1 MKITKYILS
10 LAAAAGLLSACQE
23 PEMVQMVSPED
34 VVAPVLH
41 ELDGPI
47 VITPDNKDD
56 SVAVISWEP
65 ADFGV
70 TTQVDYVLELSKAD
84 GSAKKTLAAGVTK
97 TEATVAYLDL
107 NGIVYADF
115 ELEAGIPHDLLLTVG
130 ASVGVTETYW
140 SEPMTI
146 TVTATA
152 AAKVYPKL
160 FVVGSY
166 NGWSHDANQY
176 IFDFEGSDNS
186 YEGMVDFGEDHA
198 ANEFK
203 ITGGAWGKDE
213 HSMNGAHDAE
223 TKKIS
228 LVVGGGDN
236 IYVYQ
241 AKRYYHLTFTRTPDL
256 TADFSFDQIGVI
268 GDFNGWGADVVMQFN
283 PATQKF
289 YADVEF
295 PADGG
300 FKFRADAGWDVN
312 WGSTGS
318 GVLDSGDNIPVKA
331 GNYRVYL
338 NMNDKNK
345 MTYELNAAAYG
356 TEEDTTMGGGTT
368 EPDPEPT
375 PTLGWGL
382 VGEYN
387 GWGAESDIMLAS
399 DGTYLVAKG
408 VSLSGQFKFRK
419 DGGWDVNFGAPG
431 DVEPFELTPN
441 VETELA
447 AGGKNF
453 TIAEG
458 TYDVYLDEANAK
470 AWFIN
475 DGSYPGGGAAPEAS
489 EWGIVGVVNGWA
501 APDVTMYKT
510 STDGLFVAYNV
521 AMPDGGFKI
530 RANGE
535 WNDAK
540 NYGLEAAGAVE
551 VDHWYSVITSGGSG
565 DMSLTAGNYDIW
577 FDLNNTKVYI
587 MTPGK
592 AISEAQE
599 GTAGSGSTGGGEE
612 TQQDWYLVG
621 NFNGWTAAD
630 ANYKMTAEGDWYV
643 FKNFTADGD
652 GVKFVADENW
662 AVNRGGA
669 FAGAGQAIALTQ
681 GGDNMN
687 VAAGTYDVYLSKDG
701 SVAYFMTPGE
711 VPAAP
716 LNGTWYLVGNF
727 NGWTVGDENYK
738 LTAENGW
745 YVFKNFTADGQ
756 GVKFNAGNWDVN
768 RGGAFVA
775 ANEAIAVEQNGAD
788 MMIAAGTYDVYLNA
802 TEDTAYF
809 MEPGKTPEN

>member
-1 MKITKYILS
+1 M
-10 LAAAAGLLSACQE
+10 AAAAGLLSACQE

-223 TKKIS
+223 TKTIS

-441 VETELA
+441 AETELA

-599 GTAGSGSTGGGEE
+599 GTAGSGSTGGDTE
-612 TQQDWYLVG
+612 Y
-621 NFNGWTAAD
+621 
-630 ANYKMTAEGDWYV
+630 
-643 FKNFTADGD
+643 
-652 GVKFVADENW
+652 
-662 AVNRGGA
+662 
-669 FAGAGQAIALTQ
+669 
-681 GGDNMN
+681 
-687 VAAGTYDVYLSKDG
+687 
-701 SVAYFMTPGE
+701 
-711 VPAAP
+711 
-716 LNGTWYLVGNF
+716 TWYLVGNF
-727 NGWTVGDENYK
+727 NGWAVGDTNYQMTK
-738 LTAENGW
+738 EGDW

-756 GVKFNAGNWDVN
+756 GVKFNTGNWDVN
-768 RGGAFVA
+768 RGGDWTSVGGEIAVTNGGNDIIVPAGTYDVYMNAAADKVYFMTVGETPAVTLTGTWYLVGDFNGWTPADANYQMTVEGNWYVFKNFTADGQGVKLVADSNWSANRGGTFTA
-775 ANEAIAVEQNGAD
+775 ANEAISVVHNGD
-788 MMIAAGTYDVYLNA
+788 NMTVTAGTYDVYLNA
-802 TEDTAYF
+802 AEDPVYF
-809 MEPGKTPEN
+809 MTPGSTPSN

>member
-1 MKITKYILS
+1 M
-10 LAAAAGLLSACQE
+10 AAAAGLLSACQE

-130 ASVGVTETYW
+130 ASVGVTEKYW

-223 TKKIS
+223 TKTIS

-241 AKRYYHLTFTRTPDL
+241 AKRYYHLTFTRKPDL

-441 VETELA
+441 AETELA

-599 GTAGSGSTGGGEE
+599 GTAGSGSTGGDTE
-612 TQQDWYLVG
+612 Y
-621 NFNGWTAAD
+621 
-630 ANYKMTAEGDWYV
+630 
-643 FKNFTADGD
+643 
-652 GVKFVADENW
+652 
-662 AVNRGGA
+662 
-669 FAGAGQAIALTQ
+669 
-681 GGDNMN
+681 
-687 VAAGTYDVYLSKDG
+687 
-701 SVAYFMTPGE
+701 
-711 VPAAP
+711 
-716 LNGTWYLVGNF
+716 TWYLVGNF
-727 NGWTVGDENYK
+727 NGWAVGDTNYQMTK
-738 LTAENGW
+738 EGDW

-768 RGGAFVA
+768 RGGEWTSVGGEIAVTNGGSDIIVPAGTYDVYMNA
-775 ANEAIAVEQNGAD
+775 AADKVYFMTVGETPAVTLTGTWYLVGNFNGWTVGDENYKLTAEGNWYVFKNFTADGQGVKLNNGTWDVNRGGTFSATDEAISVVHNGSD
-788 MMIAAGTYDVYLNA
+788 MMVAAGTYDVYLNA
-802 TEDTAYF
+802 AEDTLYF
-809 MEPGKTPEN
+809 MTPGSTPSN

>member
-213 HSMNGAHDAE
+213 HSMNGAHEAE

-540 NYGLEAAGAVE
+540 NYGLETAGAVE

-599 GTAGSGSTGGGEE
+599 GTAGSGSTGGDTE
-612 TQQDWYLVG
+612 Y
-621 NFNGWTAAD
+621 
-630 ANYKMTAEGDWYV
+630 
-643 FKNFTADGD
+643 
-652 GVKFVADENW
+652 
-662 AVNRGGA
+662 
-669 FAGAGQAIALTQ
+669 
-681 GGDNMN
+681 
-687 VAAGTYDVYLSKDG
+687 
-701 SVAYFMTPGE
+701 
-711 VPAAP
+711 
-716 LNGTWYLVGNF
+716 TWYLVGNF
-727 NGWTVGDENYK
+727 NGWAVGDTNFQMTKE
-738 LTAENGW
+738 GDW

-756 GVKFNAGNWDVN
+756 GVKFNTGNWDVN
-768 RGGAFVA
+768 RGGDWTSVGGEIAVTNGGNDIIVPAGTYDVYMNAAADKVYFMTVGETPAVSLTGTWYLVGDFNGWTPADANYQMTVEGNWYVFKNFTADGQGVKLVADSNWSANRGGTFTA
-775 ANEAIAVEQNGAD
+775 ANEAISVVHNGD
-788 MMIAAGTYDVYLNA
+788 NMTVTAGTYDVYLNA
-802 TEDTAYF
+802 AEDTVYF
-809 MEPGKTPEN
+809 MTPGSTPSN

>member
-223 TKKIS
+223 TKTIS

-540 NYGLEAAGAVE
+540 NYGLETAGAVE

-599 GTAGSGSTGGGEE
+599 GTAGSGSTGGDTE
-612 TQQDWYLVG
+612 Y
-621 NFNGWTAAD
+621 
-630 ANYKMTAEGDWYV
+630 
-643 FKNFTADGD
+643 
-652 GVKFVADENW
+652 
-662 AVNRGGA
+662 
-669 FAGAGQAIALTQ
+669 
-681 GGDNMN
+681 
-687 VAAGTYDVYLSKDG
+687 
-701 SVAYFMTPGE
+701 
-711 VPAAP
+711 
-716 LNGTWYLVGNF
+716 TWYLVGNF
-727 NGWTVGDENYK
+727 NGWAVGDTNYQMTK
-738 LTAENGW
+738 EGDW

-756 GVKFNAGNWDVN
+756 GVKFNTGNWDVN
-768 RGGAFVA
+768 RGGDWTSVGGEIAVTNGGNDIIVPAGTYDVYMNAAADKVYFMTVGETPAVSLTGTWYLVGDFNGWTPADANYQMTVEGNWYVFKNFTADGQGVKLVADSNWSANRGGTFTA
-775 ANEAIAVEQNGAD
+775 ANEAISVVHNGD
-788 MMIAAGTYDVYLNA
+788 NMTVTAGTYDVYLNA
-802 TEDTAYF
+802 AEDTVYF
-809 MEPGKTPEN
+809 MTPGSTPSN

>member
-1 MKITKYILS
+1 M
-10 LAAAAGLLSACQE
+10 AAAAGLLSACQE

-166 NGWSHDANQY
+166 NGWAHDANQY
-176 IFDFEGSDNS
+176 LFDFEGSDNS

-203 ITGGAWGKDE
+203 ITGGAWGNDE
-213 HSMNGAHDAE
+213 HSMNGAHDPE
-223 TKKIS
+223 TKTIS

-256 TADFSFDQIGVI
+256 TVDFSFDQIGVI

-489 EWGIVGVVNGWA
+489 EWGIVGVVNGWGF
-501 APDVTMYKT
+501 PDVTMYKT

-530 RANGE
+530 RKSAAGE
-535 WNDAK
+535 WNDDA
-540 NYGLEAAGAVE
+540 NYGLQTAGAVE
-551 VDHWYSVITSGGSG
+551 ADHWYSVITSGGSG

-599 GTAGSGSTGGGEE
+599 GTAGSGSTGGDTEY
-612 TQQDWYLVG
+612 TWYIVG
-621 NFNGWTAAD
+621 NFNGWAVGDT
-630 ANYKMTAEGDWYV
+630 NYQMTKEGD
-643 FKNFTADGD
+643 
-652 GVKFVADENW
+652 
-662 AVNRGGA
+662 
-669 FAGAGQAIALTQ
+669 
-681 GGDNMN
+681 
-687 VAAGTYDVYLSKDG
+687 
-701 SVAYFMTPGE
+701 
-711 VPAAP
+711 
-716 LNGTWYLVGNF
+716 
-727 NGWTVGDENYK
+727 
-738 LTAENGW
+738 W

-768 RGGAFVA
+768 RGGEWTSVGGEIAVTNGGSDIIVPAGTYDVYMNA
-775 ANEAIAVEQNGAD
+775 AADKVYFMTVGETPAVSLTGTWYLVGNFNGWTVGDENYKLTVEGNWYVFKNFTADGQGVKLNNGTWDVNRGGTFSAADEAISVVHNGSD
-788 MMIAAGTYDVYLNA
+788 MMVAAGTYDVYLNA
-802 TEDTAYF
+802 AEDTLYF
-809 MEPGKTPEN
+809 MTPGSTPSN

>member
-1 MKITKYILS
+1 M
-10 LAAAAGLLSACQE
+10 AAAAGLLSACQE

-56 SVAVISWEP
+56 SVAVFTWEP

-70 TTQVDYVLELSKAD
+70 MTQIDYVLEISKAD
-84 GSAKKTLAAGVTK
+84 GSAKKTLASGVTK

-115 ELEAGIPHDLLLTVG
+115 ELEAGIPHDLVLTVG
-130 ASVGVTETYW
+130 ASVGVTETFW
-140 SEPMTI
+140 SEPMTV

-176 IFDFEGSDNS
+176 LFDFDGNDQAYS
-186 YEGMVDFGEDHA
+186 GMVDFGEDHA

-203 ITGGAWGKDE
+203 ITAGAWGKDE

-223 TKKIS
+223 SKTIS
-228 LVVGGGDN
+228 LVAGGGDN
-236 IYVYQ
+236 INVYQ

-283 PATQKF
+283 PANQKF

-300 FKFRADAGWDVN
+300 FKFRADGGWDVN

-368 EPDPEPT
+368 EPEVPAPFV
-375 PTLGWGL
+375 GWGL
-382 VGEYN
+382 IGGFN
-387 GWGAESDIMLAS
+387 GWGGDLALTS

-408 VSLSGQFKFRK
+408 VELEGELKFRK
-419 DGGWDVNFGAPG
+419 DADWAVNFGLAESASFAVNAEIALAQDG
-431 DVEPFELTPN
+431 ANIN
-441 VETELA
+441 VPA
-447 AGGKNF
+447 
-453 TIAEG
+453 G

-489 EWGIVGVVNGWA
+489 EWGIVGVVNGWN

-510 STDGLFVAYNV
+510 ATEGLFVAYNV
-521 AMPDGGFKI
+521 SMPDGGFKI

-540 NYGLEAAGAVE
+540 NYGLQTAGAVE

-565 DMSLTAGNYDIW
+565 DMSLAAGNYDIW
-577 FDLNNTKVYI
+577 FDLNNEKVYI

-630 ANYKMTAEGDWYV
+630 ANYKMTAEG
-643 FKNFTADGD
+643 N
-652 GVKFVADENW
+652 
-662 AVNRGGA
+662 
-669 FAGAGQAIALTQ
+669 
-681 GGDNMN
+681 
-687 VAAGTYDVYLSKDG
+687 
-701 SVAYFMTPGE
+701 
-711 VPAAP
+711 
-716 LNGTWYLVGNF
+716 
-727 NGWTVGDENYK
+727 
-738 LTAENGW
+738 W

-756 GVKFNAGNWDVN
+756 GVKLNAGSWDVN
-768 RGGAFVA
+768 RGGTFAA
-775 ANEAIAVEQNGAD
+775 ANAAISVVHNGSD
-788 MMIAAGTYDVYLNA
+788 MMVTAGTYDVYLNA
-802 TEDTAYF
+802 AEDTLYF
-809 MEPGKTPEN
+809 MTPGSTPSN

>member
-1 MKITKYILS
+1 MKFTKYLVG
-10 LAAAAGLLSACQE
+10 LAASAGMLFGCQE
-23 PEMVQMVSPED
+23 LEMVQICDPSEVIP
-34 VVAPVLH
+34 PVLADV
-41 ELDGPI
+41 EN
-47 VITPDNKDD
+47 ITITAENQTET
-56 SVAVISWEP
+56 AVFTWDA
-65 ADFGV
+65 ADFGAKAAV
-70 TTQVDYVLELSKAD
+70 NYALEASYGEKEFYEIVSGLTGTKAEISYEILNQNLYNGLELPAD
-84 GSAKKTLAAGVTK
+84 TPVEIKLYISAR
-97 TEATVAYLDL
+97 
-107 NGIVYADF
+107 
-115 ELEAGIPHDLLLTVG
+115 VG
-130 ASVGVTETYW
+130 ESQKHY
-140 SEPMTI
+140 SEPKTI
-146 TVTATA
+146 TVQVTA

-160 FVVGSY
+160 FIVGSY
-166 NGWSHDANQY
+166 NGWSHDRNQY
-176 IFDFEGSDNS
+176 VFDFDGNDAVYS
-186 YEGMVDFGEDHA
+186 GIIDFGADHA
-198 ANEFK
+198 SNEFK
-203 ITGGAWGKDE
+203 ITAGAWGNDE
-213 HSMNGAHDAE
+213 HSMVDGQTPEGANTE
-223 TKKIS
+223 
-228 LVVGGGDN
+228 LVVGGGAN
-236 IYVYQ
+236 INVYQ

-256 TADFSFDQIGVI
+256 TVDFSFDQIGVI
-268 GDFNGWGADVVMQFN
+268 GDFNSWGADVVMQFN
-283 PATQKF
+283 PANQKF

-300 FKFRADAGWDVN
+300 FKFRADGGWDVN

-368 EPDPEPT
+368 EPEPEPT

-387 GWGAESDIMLAS
+387 GWGAQSDIMLAS

-408 VSLSGQFKFRK
+408 VALSGQFKFRK
-419 DGGWDVNFGAPG
+419 DGGWDVNFGATG

-441 VETELA
+441 AETALA

-489 EWGIVGVVNGWA
+489 EWGIVGVVNGWN

-510 STDGLFVAYNV
+510 ATEGLFVAYNV
-521 AMPDGGFKI
+521 SMPDGGFKI

-540 NYGLEAAGAVE
+540 NYGLQTAGAVE
-551 VDHWYSVITSGGSG
+551 ADHWYSVITSGGSG
-565 DMSLTAGNYDIW
+565 DMSLAAGNYDIW
-577 FDLNNTKVYI
+577 FDLNNEKVYI

-652 GVKFVADENW
+652 GVKFVADANW

-687 VAAGTYDVYLSKDG
+687 VAAGTYDVYLSKDA
-701 SVAYFMTPGE
+701 SVAYFMTPGQA
-711 VPAAP
+711 PAAA
-716 LNGTWYLVGNF
+716 LTGNWFLVGNF
-727 NGWTVGDENYK
+727 NGWTVNDANYK
-738 LTAENGW
+738 MTAEGNW

-756 GVKFNAGNWDVN
+756 GVKLNAGSWDVN
-768 RGGAFVA
+768 RGGTFTA
-775 ANEAIAVEQNGAD
+775 ANAAITVAHNGAD
-788 MMIAAGTYDVYLNA
+788 MMVTAGTYDVYLNA
-802 TEDTAYF
+802 AEDTLYF
-809 MEPGKTPEN
+809 MTPGSTPSN

>member
-1 MKITKYILS
+1 
-10 LAAAAGLLSACQE
+10 
-23 PEMVQMVSPED
+23 MVQMVSPED

-213 HSMNGAHDAE
+213 HSMNGAHDPE
-223 TKKIS
+223 TKTIS

-256 TADFSFDQIGVI
+256 TVDFSFDQIGVI

-489 EWGIVGVVNGWA
+489 EWGIVGDVNGWN
-501 APDVTMYKT
+501 APDITMYT
-510 STDGLFVAYNV
+510 TPTEGLFVARNV
-521 AMPDGGFKI
+521 EMPAGSFKI
-530 RANGE
+530 RANGQ
-535 WNDAK
+535 WVDTA
-540 NYGLEAAGAVE
+540 NYGLEKAGAVE
-551 VDHWYSVITSGGSG
+551 VDHVYDLVCGGGSG
-565 DMSLTAGNYDIW
+565 DMTLAAGNYDIW
-577 FDLNNTKVYI
+577 FDLTNSKVYI

-592 AISEAQE
+592 PISEAV
-599 GTAGSGSTGGGEE
+599 GGEVVTPE
-612 TQQDWYLVG
+612 PEPEPEV
-621 NFNGWTAAD
+621 TA
-630 ANYKMTAEGDWYV
+630 W
-643 FKNFTADGD
+643 F
-652 GVKFVADENW
+652 
-662 AVNRGGA
+662 
-669 FAGAGQAIALTQ
+669 
-681 GGDNMN
+681 
-687 VAAGTYDVYLSKDG
+687 
-701 SVAYFMTPGE
+701 
-711 VPAAP
+711 
-716 LNGTWYLVGNF
+716 LVGNF
-727 NGWTVGDENYK
+727 NGWTVADANYQFSKEGD
-738 LTAENGW
+738 W
-745 YVFKNFTADGQ
+745 YVFKGFTADGQ
-756 GVKFNAGNWDVN
+756 GVKLNAGSWDVN
-768 RGGAFVA
+768 RGGEFVA
-775 ANEAIAVEQNGAD
+775 ANEAIAIAQDGKD
-788 MMIAAGTYDVYLNA
+788 MMVAAGTYDVYMNADA
-802 TEDTAYF
+802 TELYF
-809 MEPGKTPEN
+809 MEVGQTPAN

>member
-166 NGWSHDANQY
+166 NGWAHDANQY
-176 IFDFEGSDNS
+176 LFDFEGSDNS

-223 TKKIS
+223 TKTIS

-441 VETELA
+441 TETELA

-599 GTAGSGSTGGGEE
+599 GTAGSGSTGGDTE
-612 TQQDWYLVG
+612 Y
-621 NFNGWTAAD
+621 
-630 ANYKMTAEGDWYV
+630 
-643 FKNFTADGD
+643 
-652 GVKFVADENW
+652 
-662 AVNRGGA
+662 
-669 FAGAGQAIALTQ
+669 
-681 GGDNMN
+681 
-687 VAAGTYDVYLSKDG
+687 
-701 SVAYFMTPGE
+701 
-711 VPAAP
+711 
-716 LNGTWYLVGNF
+716 TWYLVGNF
-727 NGWTVGDENYK
+727 NGWAVGDTNFQMTKE
-738 LTAENGW
+738 GDW

-756 GVKFNAGNWDVN
+756 GVKFNTGNWDVN
-768 RGGAFVA
+768 RGGDWTSVGGEIAVTNGGNDIIVPAGTYDVYMNAAADKVYFMTVGETPAVTLTGTWYLVGDFNGWTPADANYQMTVEGNWYVFKNFTADGQGVKLVADSNWSANRGGTFTA
-775 ANEAIAVEQNGAD
+775 ANEAISVVHNGD
-788 MMIAAGTYDVYLNA
+788 NMTVTAGTYDVYLNA
-802 TEDTAYF
+802 AEDTVYF
-809 MEPGKTPEN
+809 MTPGSTPSN

>member
-166 NGWSHDANQY
+166 NGWAHDANQY
-176 IFDFEGSDNS
+176 LFDFEGSDNS

-223 TKKIS
+223 TKTIS

-441 VETELA
+441 AETELA

-540 NYGLEAAGAVE
+540 NYGLETAGAVE

-599 GTAGSGSTGGGEE
+599 GTAGSGSTGGDTEY
-612 TQQDWYLVG
+612 TWYIVG
-621 NFNGWTAAD
+621 NFNGWAVGDT
-630 ANYKMTAEGDWYV
+630 NYQMTKEGD
-643 FKNFTADGD
+643 
-652 GVKFVADENW
+652 
-662 AVNRGGA
+662 
-669 FAGAGQAIALTQ
+669 
-681 GGDNMN
+681 
-687 VAAGTYDVYLSKDG
+687 
-701 SVAYFMTPGE
+701 
-711 VPAAP
+711 
-716 LNGTWYLVGNF
+716 
-727 NGWTVGDENYK
+727 
-738 LTAENGW
+738 W

-768 RGGAFVA
+768 RGGEWTSVGGEIAVTNGGNDIIVPAGTYDVYMNA
-775 ANEAIAVEQNGAD
+775 AADKVYFMTVGETPAVSLTGTWYLVGNFNGWTVGDENYKLTAEGNWYVFKNFTADGQGVKLNNGTWDVNRGGTFSAADEAISVVHNGSD
-788 MMIAAGTYDVYLNA
+788 MMVAAGTYDVYLNA
-802 TEDTAYF
+802 AEDTLYF
-809 MEPGKTPEN
+809 MTPGSTPSN

>member
-1 MKITKYILS
+1 M
-10 LAAAAGLLSACQE
+10 AAAAGLLSACQE

-166 NGWSHDANQY
+166 NGWAHDANQY
-176 IFDFEGSDNS
+176 LFDFEGSDNS

-203 ITGGAWGKDE
+203 ITGGAWGNDE
-213 HSMNGAHDAE
+213 HSMNGAHDPE
-223 TKKIS
+223 TKTIS

-256 TADFSFDQIGVI
+256 TFDFSFDQIGVI

-489 EWGIVGVVNGWA
+489 EWGIVGVVNGWGF
-501 APDVTMYKT
+501 PDVTMYKT

-530 RANGE
+530 RKSAAGE
-535 WNDAK
+535 WNDDA
-540 NYGLEAAGAVE
+540 NYGLQTAGAVE
-551 VDHWYSVITSGGSG
+551 ADHWYSVITSGGSG

-599 GTAGSGSTGGGEE
+599 GTAGSGSTGGDTEY
-612 TQQDWYLVG
+612 TWYIVG
-621 NFNGWTAAD
+621 NFNGWAVGDT
-630 ANYKMTAEGDWYV
+630 NYQMTKEGD
-643 FKNFTADGD
+643 
-652 GVKFVADENW
+652 
-662 AVNRGGA
+662 
-669 FAGAGQAIALTQ
+669 
-681 GGDNMN
+681 
-687 VAAGTYDVYLSKDG
+687 
-701 SVAYFMTPGE
+701 
-711 VPAAP
+711 
-716 LNGTWYLVGNF
+716 
-727 NGWTVGDENYK
+727 
-738 LTAENGW
+738 W

-768 RGGAFVA
+768 RGGEWTSVGGEIAVTNGGSDIIVPAGTYDVYMNA
-775 ANEAIAVEQNGAD
+775 AADKVYFMTVGETPAVSLTGTWYLVGNFNGWTVGDENYKLTVEGNWYVFKNFTADGQGVKLNNGTWDVNRGGTFSAADEAISVVHNGSD
-788 MMIAAGTYDVYLNA
+788 MMVAAGTYDVYLNA
-802 TEDTAYF
+802 AEDTLYF
-809 MEPGKTPEN
+809 MTPGSTPSN

>member
-1 MKITKYILS
+1 M
-10 LAAAAGLLSACQE
+10 AAAAGLLSACQE

-441 VETELA
+441 TETELA

-687 VAAGTYDVYLSKDG
+687 VAAGTYDVYLSKDA
-701 SVAYFMTPGE
+701 SVAYFMTPGQT
-711 VPAAP
+711 PAVS
-716 LNGTWYLVGNF
+716 LTGTWYLVGDF
-727 NGWTVGDENYK
+727 NGWTPADANYQM
-738 LTAENGW
+738 TVEGNW

-756 GVKFNAGNWDVN
+756 GVKLVADSNWSAN
-768 RGGAFVA
+768 RGGTFTA
-775 ANEAIAVEQNGAD
+775 ANEAISVVHNGD
-788 MMIAAGTYDVYLNA
+788 NMTVTAGTYDVYLNA
-802 TEDTAYF
+802 AEDTVYF
-809 MEPGKTPEN
+809 MTPGSTPSN

>member
-1 MKITKYILS
+1 M
-10 LAAAAGLLSACQE
+10 AAAAGLLSACQE

-223 TKKIS
+223 TKTIS

-441 VETELA
+441 AETELA

-599 GTAGSGSTGGGEE
+599 GTAGSGSTGGDTE
-612 TQQDWYLVG
+612 Y
-621 NFNGWTAAD
+621 
-630 ANYKMTAEGDWYV
+630 
-643 FKNFTADGD
+643 
-652 GVKFVADENW
+652 
-662 AVNRGGA
+662 
-669 FAGAGQAIALTQ
+669 
-681 GGDNMN
+681 
-687 VAAGTYDVYLSKDG
+687 
-701 SVAYFMTPGE
+701 
-711 VPAAP
+711 
-716 LNGTWYLVGNF
+716 TWYLVGNF
-727 NGWTVGDENYK
+727 NGWAVGDTNYQMTK
-738 LTAENGW
+738 EGDW

-756 GVKFNAGNWDVN
+756 GVKFNTGNWDVN
-768 RGGAFVA
+768 RGGDWTSVGGEIAVTNGGNDIIVPAGTYDVYMNAAADKVYFMTVGETPAVTLTGTWYLVGDFNGWTPADANYQMTVEGNWYVFKNFTADGQGVKLVADSNWSANRGGTFTA
-775 ANEAIAVEQNGAD
+775 ANEAISVVHNGD
-788 MMIAAGTYDVYLNA
+788 NMTVTAGTYDVYLNA
-802 TEDTAYF
+802 AEDTVYF
-809 MEPGKTPEN
+809 MTPGSTPSN